1 MTTKVPSVPQPT
13 GDNADYC
20 LSNVKMLLD
29 VREGRTGDRLDKNVT
44 FRELATLGVVVD
56 PTGSVS
62 ASTNAARAANL
73 PVTSGT
79 VVTGGYDPVLDLT
92 PPPSPG
98 NLVATSGIG
107 VVFLG
112 WDQPTYPNHSFAEVW
127 RSEIDDIG
135 SATLVGQSNS
145 QNFLDRPTSVQVRYF
160 YWVRFVSQANVK
172 GPYTGESA
180 SAVADIDPALIISK
194 IEGQILESSLSRSLA
209 TRIQRIE
216 GDVNTVSSIQNSV
229 ATLNTSVTQS
239 ITTVNA
245 TIGSLS
251 STVQQETTARIN
263 ADNSLFA
270 QYTVK
275 IDNNGH
281 VSGFGLASETVNG
294 TTTSAFIIRA
304 DRFAVVDPSSA
315 SNNLTNS
322 PSDDSVPF
330 AVFDGVVVLKDA
342 KIRDASIT
350 NAKIVSLTANKI
362 TAGYINASIGLNGA
376 SVYGAELYAGGTVT
390 VSTDANGNVTGF
402 TPNNPTIKVANGTA
416 EFVAANFLIKSSAS
430 DASPQGV
437 FQVVNGE
444 VQIQNAVIGEGKI
457 TVANI
462 VNEIKS
468 AGYSPGSTGWKIDT
482 ATGVAEFQDV
492 TLRGVMQST
501 DGQFVINTNTKVISI
516 SV

>member
-1 MTTKVPSVPQPT
+1 
-13 GDNADYC
+13 
-20 LSNVKMLLD
+20 
-29 VREGRTGDRLDKNVT
+29 
-44 FRELATLGVVVD
+44 
-56 PTGSVS
+56 
-62 ASTNAARAANL
+62 
-73 PVTSGT
+73 
-79 VVTGGYDPVLDLT
+79 
-92 PPPSPG
+92 
-98 NLVATSGIG
+98 
-107 VVFLG
+107 
-112 WDQPTYPNHSFAEVW
+112 
-127 RSEIDDIG
+127 
-135 SATLVGQSNS
+135 
-145 QNFLDRPTSVQVRYF
+145 
-160 YWVRFVSQANVK
+160 
-172 GPYTGESA
+172 
-180 SAVADIDPALIISK
+180 
-194 IEGQILESSLSRSLA
+194 
-209 TRIQRIE
+209 
-216 GDVNTVSSIQNSV
+216 VSSIQNSV

-245 TIGSLS
+245 TIGNLS

-322 PSDDSVPF
+322 PSSDSVPF
-330 AVFDGVVVLKDA
+330 AVVDGVVYLKDA

-362 TAGYINASIGLNGA
+362 TAGYINAAIGLNGA

-390 VSTDANGNVTGF
+390 VSTDGSGNVTGF

-430 DASPQGV
+430 AAAVGV
-437 FQVVNGE
+437 FQVVNNQ
-444 VQIQNAVIGEGKI
+444 VRIQTAIIADGTITMAKI
-457 TVANI
+457 EDSIQSTNFQ
-462 VNEIKS
+462 
-468 AGYSPGSTGWKIDT
+468 AGSSGWRLYKNGT
-482 ATGVAEFQDV
+482 AELQQV
-492 TLRGVMQST
+492 TLRGTLQDT